1 MAKTVHH
8 QDLKSFFGD
17 EDHLELSHK
26 SSFSDL
32 IFETLSGHKPSPSQ
46 SKVFELILNL
56 SIDHGPDTPSAVP
69 LIEKAKSGATISEAL
84 AEGVLHINDRH
95 GGAIEPCME
104 FFYRVKSQAAEG
116 EPRQGR
122 ESRVKELIGQE
133 LAEGKKLA
141 GFGHR
146 IYKEEDPRA
155 QLIIKTLEKALI
167 GAEYIEIA
175 RKVEE
180 EIEKQKGV
188 KLPLNID
195 GAIAIAL
202 CDFGWDPK
210 LGKAVF
216 LSARVPGLCAHYLN
230 NS

>member
-8 QDLKSFFGD
+8 KELKSFYGV
-17 EDHLELSHK
+17 EDHLEISQT

-32 IFETLSGHKPSPSQ
+32 IFETLSEHKPSPSQ

-56 SIDHGPDTPSAVP
+56 SIDHGPETPSAVP
-69 LIEKAKSGATISEAL
+69 LIEKAKSGATISEAV
-84 AEGVLHINDRH
+84 AEGILQINDRH
-95 GGAIEPCME
+95 GGAIEPCMN
-104 FFYRVKSQAAEG
+104 FFYQIRNSNLEIRNIIG
-116 EPRQGR
+116 EKLAN
-122 ESRVKELIGQE
+122 KEII
-133 LAEGKKLA
+133 A

-146 IYKEEDPRA
+146 IYKDEDPRA
-155 QLIIKTLEKALI
+155 QLIIKTMQESLI
-167 GAEYIEIA
+167 GAEFIEIA
-175 RKVEE
+175 KKVEA
-180 EIEKQKGV
+180 EIEKQKGI

-202 CDFGWDPK
+202 CDFIWEPK

-216 LSARVPGLCAHYLN
+216 LCARVPGLCAHFLN

>member
-1 MAKTVHH
+1 MKMAKTVHH
-8 QDLKSFFGD
+8 KDLKSFFGD
-17 EDHLELSHK
+17 EDHLELSQNV
-26 SSFSDL
+26 SFADL

-69 LIEKAKSGATISEAL
+69 LIEKAKSGATISEAV
-84 AEGVLHINDRH
+84 AEGVLQINDRH
-95 GGAIEPCME
+95 GGAIEPGMR
-104 FFYRVKSQAAEG
+104 FFYQIKNENMTDEQITELVKDHLDN
-116 EPRQGR
+116 
-122 ESRVKELIGQE
+122 KKIIG
-133 LAEGKKLA
+133 

-155 QLIIKTLEKALI
+155 QLIIKTLQQSLI
-167 GAEYIEIA
+167 GAEFIDIATKVEAEIA
-175 RKVEE
+175 R
-180 EIEKQKGV
+180 QKGV

-202 CDFGWDPK
+202 CDFNWDPK

-216 LSARVPGLCAHYLN
+216 LSARVPGLCAHFIN
-230 NS
+230 NSEK